1 MSKTTTEPLVLP
13 DLDTY
18 TDTAVEETPK
28 IQPPCGVIVHDDDY
42 NGMDFVVGV
51 FQKVFHYPTEK
62 AVKLMM
68 EVHVSGRS
76 LVWSGS
82 MEVAE
87 LKADQIRS
95 CGPDP
100 KMKSK
105 GATALQ
111 VTIEPLP

>member
-1 MSKTTTEPLVLP
+1 M
-13 DLDTY
+13 
-18 TDTAVEETPK
+18 
-28 IQPPCGVIVHDDDY
+28 
-42 NGMDFVVGV
+42 VGV
-51 FQKVFHYPTEK
+51 FKKVFHYPTEK
-62 AVKLMM
+62 AIKLML
-68 EVHVSGRS
+68 EVHYSGRS

-100 KMKSK
+100 DMKSK
-105 GATALQ
+105 GATALS